1 MPTPAA
7 RTGAPRRCRCRT
19 SSRKWSAASWKTAAT
34 SWWSAA
40 AGPRNQPGCL
50 NHPSRTPQVSR
61 DPCAC
66 IRVYVRLHDPAAGS
80 GRAGAYVRF
89 LGDRWPTG
97 RYWPGPAGR
106 GQYRGAGVDL
116 LGRLDHDLL
125 DLILLLGLEADGDG
139 EDAVVV
145 ARLHVVRVGVARQR
159 QAAGERAVAE
169 LGPVLALGLVVPL
182 GADGQVA
189 RADRDL
195 HVLLRVDPGQF
206 GAHHVVVALDEVLD
220 PDRLAQVGAEGQ
232 EGLLEPLDQVREHRP
247 RVPAHQRAH
256 LICLPL
262 VTAVPSHRSDDR
274 CAREG
279 RGGGH
284 IAS

>member
-97 RYWPGPAGR
+97 RYWPRPAGR

-116 LGRLDHDLL
+116 LGRLDLDLL
-125 DLILLLGLEADGDG
+125 DLVLLLGLEADGDG

-145 ARLHVVRVGVARQR
+145 ARRDVVRVEIARQR
-159 QAAGERAVAE
+159 QAAGERAVPE

-189 RADRDL
+189 GADRDL
-195 HVLLRVDPGQF
+195 HVLLRVDPGQL
-206 GAHHVVVALDEVLD
+206 GPDQVVVTLDEVLD
-220 PDRLAQVGAEGQ
+220 LDRLGQVGAKRH
-232 EGLLEPLDQVREHRP
+232 EGLLEPLDQVGEHRP
-247 RVPAHQRAH
+247 GVPAQQGAH
-256 LICLPL
+256 L
-262 VTAVPSHRSDDR
+262 VVPSLTMAMASCRSHRR
-274 CAREG
+274 PG
-279 RGGGH
+279 RPG
-284 IAS
+284 